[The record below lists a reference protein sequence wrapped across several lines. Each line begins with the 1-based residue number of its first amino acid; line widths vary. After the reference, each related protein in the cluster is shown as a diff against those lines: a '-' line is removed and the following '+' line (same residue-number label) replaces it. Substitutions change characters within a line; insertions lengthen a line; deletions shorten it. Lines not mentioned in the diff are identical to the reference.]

1 MTQGSD
7 RAVRLLAL
15 TLALALAG
23 SGCSVYDYV
32 AETFSDSD
40 SGSGSRSGA
49 SSSYV
54 ALGVRYHVLDS
65 AEGYV
70 ERGLASWYGPKFHG
84 RKTSS
89 GEVFDMHQVTAAHK
103 TLPLSTWVKVT
114 HLETGHSITVR
125 VNDRGPFKE
134 GRIIDLSRQA
144 ALALGIVDE
153 GLAPVEVR
161 AIRGPSTAPRA
172 AEHQFL
178 QLGAFSIR
186 SNAEAFVQKLRR
198 QGLVRLSVRTRKRN
212 TTLHRVLQGP
222 FNDSAKLDQA
232 IAKLEALGITEY
244 TPVNIPHWKP
254 IRKQ

>member
-1 MTQGSD
+1 MNPGFE
-7 RAVRLLAL
+7 RVAGLLI
-15 TLALALAG
+15 LALALAS

-40 SGSGSRSGA
+40 SASGSRRSG

-54 ALGVRYHVLDS
+54 ALGVRYHVMDS

-70 ERGLASWYGPKFHG
+70 ERGLASWYGSKFHG

-89 GEVFDMHQVTAAHK
+89 GEVFDMHQVSAAHK

-114 HLETGHSITVR
+114 HLDTGRSITVR
-125 VNDRGPFKE
+125 VNDRGPFVK
-134 GRIIDLSRQA
+134 GRIIDLSYQA
-144 ALALGIVDE
+144 ALALGTTDE

-161 AIRGPSTAPRA
+161 TIRGPEAAPRT
-172 AEHQFL
+172 AEYWFL
-178 QLGAFSIR
+178 QLGAFAIR
-186 SNAEAFVQKLRR
+186 SNAEDFVQKLRR
-198 QGLVRLSVRTRKRN
+198 QGLVRLSVRTRQRD

-222 FNDSAKLDQA
+222 FKDHNEFDQA
-232 IAKLEALGITEY
+232 VSKLEALGITEY

-254 IRKQ
+254 IRKK

>member
-1 MTQGSD
+1 MTRGSEHT
-7 RAVRLLAL
+7 AWL
-15 TLALALAG
+15 LALALAG

-32 AETFSDSD
+32 ADTFSSSD
-40 SGSGSRSGA
+40 SGPASRSGA

-89 GEVFDMHQVTAAHK
+89 GEVFDMNRVTAAHK

-114 HLETGHSITVR
+114 HLETGHSIIVR
-125 VNDRGPFKE
+125 INDRGPFKE
-134 GRIIDLSRQA
+134 GRIIDLSREA
-144 ALALGIVDE
+144 ASALEIVDQ

-161 AIRGPSTAPRA
+161 TIRGPSTAPRA
-172 AEHQFL
+172 SERQFL
-178 QLGAFSIR
+178 QLGAFAIR

-198 QGLVRLSVRTRKRN
+198 QGLARLSVRTRQRN

-222 FNDSAKLDQA
+222 FDDSAKLDQA

-244 TPVNIPHWKP
+244 TPVNIPYWKP
-254 IRKQ
+254 IRKK

>member
-1 MTQGSD
+1 MIRGSE
-7 RAVRLLAL
+7 RAAWL
-15 TLALALAG
+15 LALALAG

-32 AETFSDSD
+32 ADTFSDSD
-40 SGSGSRSGA
+40 SGSASRSGA

-70 ERGLASWYGPKFHG
+70 ERGLASWYGPQFHG

-89 GEVFDMHQVTAAHK
+89 GEVFDMNQVTAAHK
-103 TLPLSTWVKVT
+103 SLPLSTWVKVT

-134 GRIIDLSRQA
+134 GRIIDLSREA

-161 AIRGPSTAPRA
+161 TIRGPSTVPRT

-178 QLGAFSIR
+178 QLGAFAIR

-198 QGLVRLSVRTRKRN
+198 QGLVRLSVRTRERN

-222 FNDSAKLDQA
+222 FDDSAKLDQA

-244 TPVNIPHWKP
+244 TPVNIPYWKP
-254 IRKQ
+254 IRKK

>member
-1 MTQGSD
+1 MIRGSD
-7 RAVRLLAL
+7 RAVWL
-15 TLALALAG
+15 LALALAG

-32 AETFSDSD
+32 AETFYDSE
-40 SGSGSRSGA
+40 SGSRSGA

-89 GEVFDMHQVTAAHK
+89 GEVFDMHQISAAHK

-114 HLETGHSITVR
+114 HLETGRSITVR
-125 VNDRGPFKE
+125 VNDRGPFKK
-134 GRIIDLSRQA
+134 GRIIDLSHRA
-144 ALALGIVDE
+144 ALVLGIVGE

-161 AIRGPSTAPRA
+161 TIHDPGTAPRV

-178 QLGAFSIR
+178 QLGAFATR

-212 TTLHRVLQGP
+212 TMLHRVLQGP
-222 FNDSAKLDQA
+222 FDDHAKFDQA

-254 IRKQ
+254 IRKKQ